1 MQIEFF
7 KHNID
12 DEARQAVLSVL
23 ETPYIAMGEVVGE
36 LETEFAKYLNTP
48 YALALHTCT
57 DALFLSLKALGIGPG
72 DEVITTP
79 LTFVATANSIVSVG
93 AKPVFVDVDPDTG
106 LIDFQEI
113 EKHITPK
120 TKAIIPVHLYGQMAD
135 MEALAIIA
143 KKNSLFIIEDSAHCI
158 EGNINRIQPGQLG
171 DTACFSF
178 FATKNITSGEGG
190 MLITKSEAI
199 YESCRMMR
207 SHGQTLSADQ
217 RYKKTVLSWDVEI
230 IGLNHKLTN
239 FQAAMLL
246 PQLRKIDAL
255 WKRRRDIYRRYQAA
269 FSDAGIQI
277 PKILNNCKSGLH
289 LFTFWV
295 DNKDRDQM
303 QIALKEKG
311 VHCTINYNP
320 VHLLS
325 FYRKNYGY
333 RERDFPHAERI
344 GGSTLSLPFYPRLK
358 QEEIDYVIQTVI
370 ETVKGC

>member
-12 DEARQAVLSVL
+12 DEARQAVLRVL
-23 ETPYIAMGEVVGE
+23 DTPYIAMGEIVGE
-36 LETEFAKYLNTP
+36 LEAEFVKYLNTP

-93 AKPVFVDVDPDTG
+93 ARPVFVDVEADTG
-106 LIDFQEI
+106 LIDIQEI
-113 EKHITPK
+113 RKHITPK

-135 MEALAIIA
+135 VEALAFIA
-143 KKNSLFIIEDSAHCI
+143 KKNNLFIIEDSAHCI
-158 EGNINRIQPGQLG
+158 EGNFDGIQPGQSG

-190 MLITKSEAI
+190 MLITKSEAV
-199 YESCRMMR
+199 YEKCRMMR
-207 SHGQTLSADQ
+207 SHGQTRSADQ
-217 RYKKTVLSWDVEI
+217 RYKKAGLSWDVEI
-230 IGLNHKLTN
+230 VGLNHKLTN

-246 PQLRKIDAL
+246 PQLRKIETL
-255 WKRRRDIYRRYQAA
+255 WKRRQEIYRHYQAA
-269 FSDAGIQI
+269 LSGAGIQT
-277 PKILNNCKSGLH
+277 PKILKNCRSGLH

-295 DNKDRDQM
+295 DNKVRN
-303 QIALKEKG
+303 QILMALKEKG
-311 VHCTINYNP
+311 VHCTVNYNP
-320 VHLLS
+320 LHLLS

-333 RERDFPHAERI
+333 REGDFPHAERI
-344 GGSTLSLPFYPRLK
+344 GGSTLSLPFYPDLK
-358 QEEIDYVIQTVI
+358 QEEIEYVAQTVI
-370 ETVKGC
+370 ETVRG